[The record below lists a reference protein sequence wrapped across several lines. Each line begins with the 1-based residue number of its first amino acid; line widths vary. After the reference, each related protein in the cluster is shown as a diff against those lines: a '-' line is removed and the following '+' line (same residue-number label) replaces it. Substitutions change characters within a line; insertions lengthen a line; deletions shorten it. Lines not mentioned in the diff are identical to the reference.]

1 MSEMLPWVCPSCS
14 NGPSYC
20 TCVQI
25 KPPWYVTEIRSLQ
38 QQLKE
43 AREALKDY
51 ADKFNWRT
59 NSGKVG
65 ITPLTNGEDSE
76 QIDGQWTNGKTA
88 RAFFEK
94 FPKKEGD

>member
-51 ADKFNWRT
+51 ADEKTWQD
-59 NSGKVG
+59 VG
-65 ITPLTNGEDSE
+65 EYGVDTWIINEDRGA
-76 QIDGQWTNGKTA
+76 QA

-94 FPKKEGD
+94 WPKKEGE